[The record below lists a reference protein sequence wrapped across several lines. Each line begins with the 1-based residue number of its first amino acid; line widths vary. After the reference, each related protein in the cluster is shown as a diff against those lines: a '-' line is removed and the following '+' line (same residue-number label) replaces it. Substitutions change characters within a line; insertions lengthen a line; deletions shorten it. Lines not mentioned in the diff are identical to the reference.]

1 MNTYDQRKCSLL
13 FLEKLRRFMYGRYG
27 SDTLNLAMMIFGLV
41 LAFIAQLTGFWP
53 LTVLSYALYG
63 YAIFRMLSRNISAR
77 QKEYFTFLK
86 VWTPVQK
93 WFRIKAA
100 AFRERK
106 QYKYFRCPNCH
117 QYLRAPRKRG
127 KILVTCHR
135 CRKEFNQKT

>member
-93 WFRIKAA
+93 WFRIKAT

-127 KILVTCHR
+127 KILVTCQR